1 MRRIL
6 LMTTTAAML
15 ALGAPAVASAH
26 HRAHAAHHHRR
37 HHRTLVFK
45 ANSPSNTA
53 TPPSTETPSGEVA
66 GTIASYEE
74 GVLKITLTDG
84 TTISGRV
91 TPYTQIGC
99 GCPGHDDGQG
109 WQGGHWGQPGQPPGG
124 QGDDEQSGESSSSSG
139 CGVSSLV
146 AGAKVKEAELSLSS
160 FGAYW
165 SQVDLVPPTTTT
177 TQPES

>member
-6 LMTTTAAML
+6 LMTMTAATL

-45 ANSPSNTA
+45 ANSPSSTTA
-53 TPPSTETPSGEVA
+53 PTTTPEVPPGEVA

-91 TPYTQIGC
+91 TPYTQIDC
-99 GCPGHDDGQG
+99 GCPGHDGGQG
-109 WQGGHWGQPGQPPGG
+109 WQGGHWGQPGRAPGG
-124 QGDDEQSGESSSSSG
+124 QGDDEQSGDSPSSS
-139 CGVSSLV
+139 CGASSLV